1 MLMVFLAKL
10 YSLIMFHAV
19 ALRSQ
24 KRIVRWSRSTS
35 GIFCLWSKRRLFL
48 RWRFCERCPLGFA
61 GLTRSPRVDFW
72 AVTAPLLPKL
82 GTAQCSE
89 GSCFRLRLSG
99 EGEGGSP
106 RPLDRGRRRTLL

>member
-35 GIFCLWSKRRLFL
+35 GIFCLWLKRRLFL

-61 GLTRSPRVDFW
+61 GITRLPRGNFLDPL
-72 AVTAPLLPKL
+72 PLLDTERVSKSS
-82 GTAQCSE
+82 AN
-89 GSCFRLRLSG
+89 
-99 EGEGGSP
+99 GGGVACDA
-106 RPLDRGRRRTLL
+106 RE